1 MIHPDIQ
8 TAIVEL
14 AEQVAEDHVY
24 SRLQAGFEKTL
35 PAVLVKAEQN
45 DGDYLATHRVQL
57 EFYGEDMG
65 SCRDLART
73 VEAHLMNAPHQTSV
87 GMIDSVRRETN
98 LREIPYTEQVV
109 MYTSSVFVDTRCI

>member
-1 MIHPDIQ
+1 MEIIESLQPGI
-8 TAIVEL
+8 A
-14 AEQVAEDHVY
+14 Y
-24 SRLQAGFEKTL
+24 SRLQSDFQEHL
-35 PAVLVKAEQN
+35 PAILVKAEQN

-57 EFYGEDMG
+57 EYYHQDMND
-65 SCRDLART
+65 CEDLART
-73 VEAHLMNAPHQTSV
+73 IEAHLMNAPHQTSV